1 MSNPYRAPEA
11 EIHDPVV
18 LRRSL
23 KGMLFVPLGIGWICV
38 LFFWMSLYFD
48 EVRSIFEYPK
58 FWLVCCFSSTMACAA
73 LVALRVRSFWFL
85 CLLAPLL
92 SLAVF
97 AAWVTVE
104 NLALGG
110 MTW

>member
-11 EIHDPVV
+11 EIQDPVV

-23 KGMLFVPLGIGWICV
+23 KGMLFVPLGVASICIP
-38 LFFWMSLYFD
+38 LFWMSLAFD
-48 EVRSIFEYPK
+48 NVVPIFESTK
-58 FWLVCCFSSTMACAA
+58 FWLVSCFSSMMACAA
-73 LVALRVRSFWFL
+73 LVALRVRSLWFL

-92 SLAVF
+92 SVAVF
-97 AAWVTVE
+97 AAWVTAE
-104 NLALGG
+104 NLIVGR